1 MEFGV
6 VKMAL
11 EVQWETPYG
20 ITCNNAYVIVHDA
33 HIEKK
38 TEDYDDEGTL
48 IERTHFVIRFKVKV
62 WSDLTAYNDKKSFIG
77 GQNFQFEL
85 DTDDTDADQFNPIQQ
100 CYEHI
105 KTLPGIWENTID
117 C

>member
-1 MEFGV
+1 
-6 VKMAL
+6 MAL

-20 ITCNNAYVIVHDA
+20 ITCNNAYAIVENA
-33 HIEKK
+33 HIERR

-85 DTDDTDADQFNPIQQ
+85 DTDDEDDDQYNAIKQ

-105 KTLPGIWENTID
+105 KTLPGLWEDAID